1 MGGKNRLM
9 EHDGWLAKHRKHD
22 DNTEGR
28 GGGGGMQVGA
38 GPLEFAGQAE
48 VLTVRAARQSSH
60 QRRISEGDL
69 AVCGGHA

>member
-1 MGGKNRLM
+1 MM
-9 EHDGWLAKHRKHD
+9 DGLP
-22 DNTEGR
+22 NTESMMTTLKGG

>member
-1 MGGKNRLM
+1 MM

-28 GGGGGMQVGA
+28 GGRRRHAGGA

>member
-1 MGGKNRLM
+1 MM
-9 EHDGWLAKHRKHD
+9 DGLP
-22 DNTEGR
+22 NTESMMTTLK
-28 GGGGGMQVGA
+28 GGGRRRHAGGA